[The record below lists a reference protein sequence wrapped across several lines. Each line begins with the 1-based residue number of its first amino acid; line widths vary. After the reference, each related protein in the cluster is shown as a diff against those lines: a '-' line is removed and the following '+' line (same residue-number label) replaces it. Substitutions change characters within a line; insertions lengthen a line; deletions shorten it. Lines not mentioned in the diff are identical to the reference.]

1 MVANIPELSSAPLM
15 WSVSPS
21 LEYYALI
28 SNDMLILF
36 FGLFVLALVEPLGI
50 IFHSYLVHSMQHNL
64 IRNLEVS
71 STREIFDS
79 FLRWN
84 SFELRLLL
92 FFFGKRPEMI
102 ENLPSSA
109 IDTSLIAG
117 FSRPRKVFVSL
128 IELQVIPQ
136 NILDEQ
142 SEWVTDD

>member
-1 MVANIPELSSAPLM
+1 MVLM
-15 WSVSPS
+15 
-21 LEYYALI
+21 
-28 SNDMLILF
+28 SNVMLILF
-36 FGLFVLALVEPLGI
+36 FGFPVLALVEPLGI

-64 IRNLEVS
+64 IRFLEVS

-79 FLRWN
+79 FLCWN
-84 SFELRLLL
+84 SLELRLLL

-142 SEWVTDD
+142 SEWVRDD